1 MPTAPSPSPRPE
13 RAVIGFFLYVT
24 SIFTFAIYV
33 LWAYLPNDWFEK
45 IGITYYPHKYWSIA
59 IAVLVLTLLIG
70 VIVGNYLLNNLSIPP
85 LDSISLIHDRHT
97 RKPQDF
103 ISSETD
109 AIPPVSDLDLS
120 FVNQVLYSSHT
131 K

>member
-70 VIVGNYLLNNLSIPP
+70 VIVGNYLLNSLSIPP

-97 RKPQDF
+97 RKPQDL